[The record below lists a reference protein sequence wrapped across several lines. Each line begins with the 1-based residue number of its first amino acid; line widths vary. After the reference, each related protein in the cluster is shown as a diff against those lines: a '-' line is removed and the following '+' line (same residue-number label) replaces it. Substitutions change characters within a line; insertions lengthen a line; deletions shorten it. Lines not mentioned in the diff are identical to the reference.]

1 MHCFKDHINNR
12 KYFLHFIRLLL
23 PPKSPILPNLGGD
36 PYFRFYDPDFLVR
49 RGKKANYGN
58 TCNVFYVYDSLLH
71 VISSIFY

>member
-36 PYFRFYDPDFLVR
+36 PYYSTRYSTVEYL
-49 RGKKANYGN
+49 Y
-58 TCNVFYVYDSLLH
+58 TCTVLPPTFKVHSNIYATLTK
-71 VISSIFY
+71 